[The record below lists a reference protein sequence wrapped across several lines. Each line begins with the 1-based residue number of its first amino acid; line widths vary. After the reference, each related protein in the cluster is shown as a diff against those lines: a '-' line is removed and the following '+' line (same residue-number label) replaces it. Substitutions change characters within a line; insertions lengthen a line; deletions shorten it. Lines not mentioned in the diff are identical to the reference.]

1 MYYRRMTNQIIWLKS
16 DPVPN
21 ALHTTFTHAHENL
34 LWVSR
39 GRSSRHTFNYDLIN
53 SPNPADQVSSVW
65 RIPIVSRDE
74 KLFGYYPTQ
83 KPLRLVRRALLSSAR
98 EGDLVFDP
106 FVGSG
111 TTAVAAK
118 ELDRAFVGVE
128 LKEKYAGLATRRISA
143 TKRESLLREISEQFR
158 RAP

>member
-1 MYYRRMTNQIIWLKS
+1 MRLDTISKTMEPNHTPIQPAAGESAEYR
-16 DPVPN
+16 
-21 ALHTTFTHAHENL
+21 
-34 LWVSR
+34 
-39 GRSSRHTFNYDLIN
+39 
-53 SPNPADQVSSVW
+53 
-65 RIPIVSRDE
+65 
-74 KLFGYYPTQ
+74 
-83 KPLRLVRRALLSSAR
+83 
-98 EGDLVFDP
+98 DP